1 MLLHTADAFLAH
13 QININVF
20 ELTAKAHGET
30 MDDIHQCILG
40 DDR

>member
-20 ELTAKAHGET
+20 ELSAKAHGDN
-30 MDDIHQCILG
+30 MDDMHQCILG